1 MAVSFTRHLLTLIM
15 PTERELAISP
25 IVQESVQH
33 NTRVSL
39 LYSFTTN
46 TSLHSFPGHLKYP
59 LPDSLSFWRCLWH
72 SRSRVVF
79 RLCLLPPG
87 DFLCVS
93 INLGIAGQGEARAVF
108 PRATVGAVGRRCA
121 WRWHELCLNLDSV
134 LRTCEG
140 IGNGE

>member
-1 MAVSFTRHLLTLIM
+1 MSFTRHLLTPIM
-15 PTERELAISP
+15 PTEHELAISP

-39 LYSFTTN
+39 PYSLTTN

-59 LPDSLSFWRCLWH
+59 LPNSLSFWCCLWH

-79 RLCLLPPG
+79 GLCLLPPG
-87 DFLCVS
+87 DILCVG
-93 INLGIAGQGEARAVF
+93 INLGIAGQGETRAIF

-121 WRWHELCLNLDSV
+121 WRWHELCLDLDFV
-134 LRTCEG
+134 LWTCEG
-140 IGNGE
+140 IGNGRNH